1 MKKKFGLILLVFFNI
16 ILLNQ
21 TVIAGVT
28 YLGVGESFDTTSD
41 NATPAGMHFNTDGT
55 KVFIMGSDGFDDE
68 VNEYSLT
75 TAFDVSTTQAITRTL
90 CVGTTCMG
98 APMAD
103 LHPYGITFNGDGTKL
118 YVSGYG
124 GNKIYELDLGS
135 AFNVSTS

>member
-1 MKKKFGLILLVFFNI
+1 MLKKLIIFFYIFLNI
-16 ILLNQ
+16 FLLNPS
-21 TVIAGVT
+21 VIAGVT

-75 TAFDVSTTQAITRTL
+75 TGFDVSTTQSITRSL

-118 YVSGYG
+118 YLSL
-124 GNKIYELDLGS
+124 IHI
-135 AFNVSTS
+135 